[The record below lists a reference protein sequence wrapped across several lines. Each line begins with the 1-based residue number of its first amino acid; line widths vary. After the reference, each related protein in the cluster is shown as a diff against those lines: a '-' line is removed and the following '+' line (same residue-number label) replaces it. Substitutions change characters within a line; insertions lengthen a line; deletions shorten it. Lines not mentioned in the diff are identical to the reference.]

1 MDKNKKPVSPVKGAH
16 PTSKTAANPA
26 QKNVPVPQK
35 SMDFAFSKENYRLML
50 IGLAFIVIGYI
61 LMIGG
66 GSKDP
71 NDFSPAI
78 FDFQR
83 ITLAPILILAGYV
96 IEIFAIMKKPKD

>member
-1 MDKNKKPVSPVKGAH
+1 MEKKKSPKAPEQAPKTPVQNA
-16 PTSKTAANPA
+16 
-26 QKNVPVPQK
+26 
-35 SMDFAFSKENYRLML
+35 DFAFGKENYRLML
-50 IGLAFIVIGYI
+50 IGLALIAIGFI

-71 NDFSPAI
+71 NQFNPAI

-83 ITLAPILILAGYV
+83 LTLAPILILAGFV